1 MVIHGNPII
10 PTTRGFGTRG
20 SNCHVPS
27 HPSEGITAM
36 SKIGHDSWK
45 SKPLRKF
52 KNENTHGKNRL
63 IKNGQI

>member
-45 SKPLRKF
+45 SKPLK
-52 KNENTHGKNRL
+52 
-63 IKNGQI
+63 